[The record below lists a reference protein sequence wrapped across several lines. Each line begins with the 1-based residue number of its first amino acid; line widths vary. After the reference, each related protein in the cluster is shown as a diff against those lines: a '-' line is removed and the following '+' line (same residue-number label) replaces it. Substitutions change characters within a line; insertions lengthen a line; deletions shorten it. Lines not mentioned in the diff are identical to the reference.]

1 MKRIYI
7 LPFILMFLT
16 ISLIGCSK
24 KEEKNNKII
33 KTITDKEGNTIKIV
47 SLKEFN
53 LTFKNDNLI
62 YPNQKR
68 VILFCD
74 NSNACKSQEDILK
87 KLNVNYSKTYNTF
100 LMKYFKIEN
109 IPTTIVLD
117 KNKTIKYEGFAP
129 YEILKAEG
137 F

>member
-24 KEEKNNKII
+24 KEEKNNKIT

-53 LTFKNDNLI
+53 LTFKNDSLI

-74 NSNACKSQEDILK
+74 NSNICKSQEDILK

-100 LMKYFKIEN
+100 LMEHFKIEN

>member
-1 MKRIYI
+1 MKRVYI

-24 KEEKNNKII
+24 KEEKKSTLT
-33 KTITDKEGNTIKIV
+33 KTITDKNGNTIKIV

-53 LTFKNDNLI
+53 LTFKNDNLV

-74 NSNACKSQEDILK
+74 DSKTCKSQEEILK
-87 KLNVNYSKTYNTF
+87 KLDVNYSKTYNTF
-100 LMKYFKIEN
+100 LMEYFKIEN